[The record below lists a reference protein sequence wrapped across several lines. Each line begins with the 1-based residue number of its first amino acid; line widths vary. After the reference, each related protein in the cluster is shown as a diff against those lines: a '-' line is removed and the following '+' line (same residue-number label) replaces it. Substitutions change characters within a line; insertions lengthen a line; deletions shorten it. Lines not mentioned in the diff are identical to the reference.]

1 MAPSGIKVSKR
12 NDKKKKSTKKSPKL
26 KVLEQ
31 RMTRSKLKEIQNE
44 QQKQQQSQQQ
54 QQQSEIEISEPK
66 ESIPRNQVLL
76 TSLPKF
82 VFNIPGSQTIWN
94 DIIGFDIDD
103 EIRKKFHHLLKDLD
117 AMQKSILAKCIVDH
131 GIESVMANSDI
142 MFIDDDDDDDKQINM
157 QNMPILQPRCFINIA
172 TQTTD

>member
-1 MAPSGIKVSKR
+1 MAPSGIKISKR

-54 QQQSEIEISEPK
+54 QSEIEISQPK

-103 EIRKKFHHLLKDLD
+103 EIKKKFHHLLKDLD

>member
-1 MAPSGIKVSKR
+1 MAPSGIKISKR

-103 EIRKKFHHLLKDLD
+103 KIRKKFHNLLKDLD

-131 GIESVMANSDI
+131 GIESVMANTDI
-142 MFIDDDDDDDKQINM
+142 MFIDDDDDDKQINM